1 MKKIIYSILILV
13 MISGCKDK
21 AGIVDG
27 SGRFEADEIVVSAE
41 VSGKIAEM
49 DIEEGMLLPAGKI
62 VGIIDTMQLY
72 FQKMRLL
79 TGSEAVRLR
88 RADVSKQIG
97 ALKQQISN
105 LQNER
110 VRAAKLVSLNAGNR
124 KSLDDI
130 DYQISTL
137 ERQIIA
143 QQSALERG
151 NLSADKE
158 SAAIEIQ
165 VAQTEDLIEKSLI
178 KSAITGQILTKYAS
192 KGEFRAAGQP
202 LFRVADTEKMYLRA
216 YLSNS
221 LISAA
226 KIGTKAIV
234 FSGSD
239 ETIREYN
246 GEIVWISE
254 EAEFTPKNVINR
266 DERSNLVYAVKILV
280 KNDGYIKSGMYGD
293 FKLVP

>member
-13 MISGCKDK
+13 IISGCKDK
-21 AGIVDG
+21 TDIVDG

-49 DIEEGMLLPAGKI
+49 DIDEGMLLPAGKI
-62 VGIIDTMQLY
+62 VGTIDTMQLY

-110 VRAAKLVSLNAGNR
+110 VRAARLVSLNAGNR

-130 DYQISTL
+130 DYQISTI

-178 KSAITGQILTKYAS
+178 KSAITGRILTKYAS

-266 DERSNLVYAVKILV
+266 EERSNLVYAVKILV

-293 FKLVP
+293 FKLVQ

>member
-1 MKKIIYSILILV
+1 MRKLIYTILILAI
-13 MISGCKDK
+13 ISGCKDK

-27 SGRFEADEIVVSAE
+27 TGRFEADEIIVSAE
-41 VSGKIAEM
+41 VNGKITELE
-49 DIEEGMLLPAGKI
+49 IEEGMILPAGKV
-62 VGIIDTMQLY
+62 VGCIDTMQLY

-79 TGSEAVRLR
+79 AGSDAVKFR

-97 ALKQQISN
+97 VLKQQVSN
-105 LQNER
+105 LKHER
-110 VRAAKLVSLNAGNR
+110 ERAARLVSLNAGNK

-130 DYQISTL
+130 DYQINTI
-137 ERQIIA
+137 EKQIDA

-178 KSAITGQILTKYAS
+178 KSAIGGTVLTKYAS

-202 LFRVADTEKMYLRA
+202 IFRVADTDNMYLRA
-216 YLSNS
+216 YISNS
-221 LISAA
+221 LLSTA
-226 KIGTKAIV
+226 KIGTKAVV
-234 FSGSD
+234 FSGSG
-239 ETIREYN
+239 EAIREYN

-254 EAEFTPKNVINR
+254 EAEFTPKNVLNR

-280 KNDGYIKSGMYGD
+280 KNDGFIKSGMYGD
-293 FKLVP
+293 FKFVQ